1 MTAALYRTT
10 VARAPSLRTATPAPR
25 PLLAKSRAQ
34 RIAARVSRHGPWIA
48 PALALA
54 WPRADLLWVGTLAL
68 VLAGSAAVAAVED
81 EVSGDLGTRTPWQRP
96 QVRWLLASVLVAAI
110 DVGRLGWTAVVSH
123 ELRTLAA
130 LTLGLGY
137 LLRTLAVGTN
147 RYYTDLLVVQ
157 LARRHSVCEAGPYAH
172 LRHPGDLATVII
184 VLSLPLALGSL
195 LAVVPAAIVAYAVVL
210 RAARED
216 SFLRAALPGY
226 ADYARRVRTRM
237 LPGIY

>member
-10 VARAPSLRTATPAPR
+10 VARAPSLGTTTQAPR
-25 PLLAKSRAQ
+25 PLLAPNRAH
-34 RIAARVSRHGPWIA
+34 RIAARVSRHGPWVA
-48 PALALA
+48 PVLALA
-54 WPRADLLWVGTLAL
+54 WPRADLLLVGTLAL

-81 EVSGDLGTRTPWQRP
+81 EVSGDLGARAPWQRP
-96 QVRWLLASVLVAAI
+96 HVRWLLASVLLAAL
-110 DVGRLGWTAVVSH
+110 DVGRLEWTTMIPREV
-123 ELRTLAA
+123 RTLAA
-130 LTLGLGY
+130 LSLGLGY

-147 RYYTDLLVVQ
+147 RYYTDLVVVQ
-157 LARRHSVCEAGPYAH
+157 LARRHSVCDAGPYAH
-172 LRHPGDLATVII
+172 LRHPGDLATVVI

-195 LAVVPAAIVAYAVVL
+195 LALAPAVMVAYAVLV

-237 LPGIY
+237 LPGVY